1 MSKKVIE
8 IAQTEYLSLF
18 LDTLII
24 NKDGSR
30 ITIPLR
36 TIDTILITNP
46 FCLITVP
53 LLNKIVAYNIN
64 LIICNNKY
72 QPTIQINPINS
83 YYSNKNYLAQI
94 RWDETFKNKM
104 WKHIIRLKIINYA
117 KLIYHLDI
125 ASDDDIN
132 KLIEYYSNVKQGD
145 ETNCEGHAAKLSFK
159 LLYGSTFNRSDD
171 NNVINKFLNFG
182 YIVLMS
188 YVSRSLIKNGLD
200 NRLGIFHKSF
210 NNYFALA
217 CDIMEIFRPVI
228 DYFVYDFLIK
238 EKNESFT
245 EYKKTLFSAF
255 ENLMF
260 KNHRSWNDSIDQ
272 FIKSIISGDID
283 EEEYIIDWD

>member
-24 NKDGSR
+24 SKDGSR

-46 FCLITVP
+46 FCSITVP
-53 LLNKIVAYNIN
+53 LLNKIVTYNIN

-94 RWDETFKNKM
+94 RWDEAFKSKM
-104 WKHIIRLKIINYA
+104 WKHIIRLKIINYT
-117 KLIYHLDI
+117 KLIYHLNI
-125 ASDDDIN
+125 ATDNDIN
-132 KLIEYYSNVKQGD
+132 KLIEYYSIVKQKD
-145 ETNCEGHAAKLSFK
+145 EGNCEGHAAKLSFK
-159 LLYGSTFNRSDD
+159 LLYGSSFNRSDD
-171 NNVINKFLNFG
+171 DNIINKFLNFG
-182 YIVLMS
+182 YIVLMT
-188 YVSRSLIKNGLD
+188 YVSRCLIKNGLD
-200 NRLGIFHKSF
+200 NRIGIFHKSF

-228 DYFVYDFLIK
+228 DYFTYTFLVK
-238 EKNESFT
+238 EKNESFV
-245 EYKKTLFSAF
+245 EYKKKIFSSF
-255 ENLMF
+255 ENLILRNN
-260 KNHRSWNDSIDQ
+260 KSLNDLIDQ
-272 FIKSIISGDID
+272 FIKAIISGNVI

>member
-18 LDTLII
+18 LDTLIV
-24 NKDGSR
+24 NKDGAR

-46 FCLITVP
+46 FCSITVP
-53 LLNKIVAYNIN
+53 LLNKIVNYNIN
-64 LIICNNKY
+64 LIICNSKY

-83 YYSNKNYLAQI
+83 YYSNKNYLSQI
-94 RWDETFKNKM
+94 RWDETFKNQI
-104 WKHIIRLKIINYA
+104 WKQIVRLKIINYS
-117 KLIYHLDI
+117 KLIYHLNI
-125 ASDDDIN
+125 ATDDEIN
-132 KLIEYYSNVKQGD
+132 KLVDYYCNVKLGD

-159 LLYGSTFNRSDD
+159 LLYGSSFSRSDD
-171 NNVINKFLNFG
+171 ENIINKFLNFG

-217 CDIMEIFRPVI
+217 CDVMEIFRPVI
-228 DYFVYDFLIK
+228 DYFTYSFLIK
-238 EKNESFT
+238 EQNDSFS
-245 EYKKTLFSAF
+245 EYKKTLFSSF
-255 ENLMF
+255 ENLIF
-260 KNHRSWNDSIDQ
+260 KNRKSLNDLIEQ
-272 FIKSIISGDID
+272 FIKSIILGNII
-283 EEEYIIDWD
+283 EEDYIIDWD

>member
-24 NKDGSR
+24 NKDGTR
-30 ITIPLR
+30 IMIPLR

-46 FCLITVP
+46 FCSITVP
-53 LLNKIVAYNIN
+53 LLNKIVDNNIN

-94 RWDETFKNKM
+94 RWDQTFKNKM

-117 KLIYHLDI
+117 KLIYYLNI
-125 ASDDDIN
+125 ASEEDIN
-132 KLIEYYSNVKQGD
+132 KLVEYYSNVKEGD
-145 ETNCEGHAAKLSFK
+145 ENNCEGHAAKLSFK
-159 LLYGSTFNRSDD
+159 LLYGSTFSRSDD
-171 NNVINKFLNFG
+171 NNIINKFLNFG

-217 CDIMEIFRPVI
+217 CDVMEIFRTII
-228 DYFVYDFLIK
+228 DYFTYSFLIK
-238 EKNESFT
+238 DKNDSFT
-245 EYKKTLFSAF
+245 EYKKALFSAF
-255 ENLMF
+255 ENLIF
-260 KNHRSWNDSIDQ
+260 KNHKSWNDLIDQ
-272 FIKSIISGDID
+272 FIKSIISGHVI

>member
-18 LDTLII
+18 LDTLIV
-24 NKDGSR
+24 NKDGAR

-46 FCLITVP
+46 FCSITVP
-53 LLNKIVAYNIN
+53 LLNKIVNYNIN

-94 RWDETFKNKM
+94 RWDETFKNQI
-104 WKHIIRLKIINYA
+104 WKQIVRLKIINYS
-117 KLIYHLDI
+117 KLIYHLNI
-125 ASDDDIN
+125 ATDDEIN
-132 KLIEYYSNVKQGD
+132 KLVDYYSSVKLGD

-159 LLYGSTFNRSDD
+159 LLYGNSFSRSDD
-171 NNVINKFLNFG
+171 ENIVNNFLNFG

-217 CDIMEIFRPVI
+217 CDVMEIFRPVI
-228 DYFVYDFLIK
+228 DYFTYSFLIK
-238 EKNESFT
+238 EQNDSFS
-245 EYKKTLFSAF
+245 EYKKTLFSSF
-255 ENLMF
+255 ENLIF
-260 KNHRSWNDSIDQ
+260 KNHKSLNDLIDQ
-272 FIKSIISGDID
+272 FIKSIISGNII
-283 EEEYIIDWD
+283 EEDYIIDWD